1 MKLYTLDN
9 QFIKE
14 TSILPPKFTGI
25 AEYIDSAKE
34 WWFDGNIHRL
44 DGPARVWLH
53 GTKEW
58 WIDGKRHR
66 LDGPAVEW
74 PDGTKI
80 WWIDGK
86 RHRLDGP
93 ASEYSNGYKDWYIDG
108 KQYTEKQCKLLHS
121 IMKLKGLI

>member
-66 LDGPAVEW
+66 LDGPAIE
-74 PDGTKI
+74 
-80 WWIDGK
+80 
-86 RHRLDGP
+86 H
-93 ASEYSNGYKDWYIDG
+93 YSGSKYWYIDNI
-108 KQYTEKQCKLLHS
+108 KCAKEQHKLLHS